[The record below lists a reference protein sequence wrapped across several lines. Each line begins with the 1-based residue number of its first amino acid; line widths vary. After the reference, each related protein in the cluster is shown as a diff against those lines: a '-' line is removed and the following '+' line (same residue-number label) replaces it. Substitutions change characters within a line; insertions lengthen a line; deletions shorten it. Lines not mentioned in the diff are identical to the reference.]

1 MGSVL
6 DKGNN
11 KKKCQQF
18 TSLDLVNKMLDM
30 ADYTTNLFGKKVL
43 ENSFGSGNVL
53 RLIVSRYIK
62 SAILSDICKENI
74 ASGLESDIYGI
85 ELDEDLYNK
94 CIYELNDLVTS
105 HGIRPVAWK
114 LYNKNALSFKY
125 DIKFDYIIGNPPY
138 ISYKDMDKD
147 TREYLRKHFNSCSKG
162 KFDYYYAFIDL
173 GISLLSESGKL
184 VQLVPNNI
192 YKNVFANGLREMMI
206 DHISSICD
214 YPDQN
219 LFEDALT
226 SISIFLYD
234 KKYNLDVIN
243 YENATTSY
251 KYVIERSG
259 LKEKW
264 VFGSNNTNERMIRFG
279 DVFNASI
286 AIATLLNK
294 AFVIDSSFSENEKIE
309 TDVLRKAVS
318 PKSLRSKVEKQIIF
332 PYKYVDNKLQH
343 YSSVEFNSLF
353 PNATNH
359 LKNFE
364 KELNNRD
371 KDKGSKWFEYGRS
384 QALSHLNQEKLLISS
399 IITSRVEVYKLDADT
414 IPYSGIYITVS
425 DNKYSL
431 DDAIQILKSNSF
443 MDYIHNIGIS
453 INGKSLRIT
462 CKDINNF
469 YFSGGK

>member
-1 MGSVL
+1 
-6 DKGNN
+6 
-11 KKKCQQF
+11 
-18 TSLDLVNKMLDM
+18 
-30 ADYTTNLFGKKVL
+30 
-43 ENSFGSGNVL
+43 
-53 RLIVSRYIK
+53 
-62 SAILSDICKENI
+62 
-74 ASGLESDIYGI
+74 
-85 ELDEDLYNK
+85 
-94 CIYELNDLVTS
+94 
-105 HGIRPVAWK
+105 
-114 LYNKNALSFKY
+114 
-125 DIKFDYIIGNPPY
+125 
-138 ISYKDMDKD
+138 
-147 TREYLRKHFNSCSKG
+147 
-162 KFDYYYAFIDL
+162 
-173 GISLLSESGKL
+173 
-184 VQLVPNNI
+184 
-192 YKNVFANGLREMMI
+192 MMI

-251 KYVIERSG
+251 KSVIERSG

-399 IITSRVEVYKLDADT
+399 IITSRGHHSLFRH
-414 IPYSGIYITVS
+414 IY
-425 DNKYSL
+425 N
-431 DDAIQILKSNSF
+431 
-443 MDYIHNIGIS
+443 
-453 INGKSLRIT
+453 
-462 CKDINNF
+462 CKRQ
-469 YFSGGK
+469 